1 MALLGSYG
9 ALVTCVVLLRGVNL
23 GARNRIAM
31 ADLRTLLEG
40 VGCTDVRTHL
50 QSGNAIVRTRRSL
63 AGLEK
68 AVTAALVEHGLP
80 VPVMVR
86 TVGELARVVR
96 DCPWAGLDPS
106 RLQVGFLSGEPDPVA
121 VEAIDHEALLPE
133 RVVVGERVLYLDQTQ
148 GIRNSRLNN
157 LRLGVDVT
165 ARNWRTVLALHE
177 LASG

>member
-1 MALLGSYG
+1 MSS
-9 ALVTCVVLLRGVNL
+9 VVLLRGVNL

-31 ADLRTLLEG
+31 ADLRALLDT

-50 QSGNAIVRTRRSL
+50 QSGNAVVRTRRSP

-68 AVTAALVEHGLP
+68 AVAAALVEHGLP

-86 TVGELARVVR
+86 TAEELARVVR
-96 DCPWAGLDPS
+96 DCPWEGLDPR
-106 RLQVGFLSGEPDPVA
+106 RLQVAFLSGEPDPAAVA
-121 VEAIDHEALLPE
+121 AIDHEALLPE
-133 RVVVGERVLYLDQTQ
+133 RIVVGERVLYLDQAP
-148 GIRNSRLNN
+148 GIRSSKLNG
-157 LRLGVDVT
+157 LRLGVDMT